1 MTIRAVLFDM
11 GGPVCRTPFE
21 MARRLERVTGA
32 PSGTFAWTGPF
43 DPETDELWQQM
54 QTTAITER
62 DYWRIRAEEA
72 APFTGGTSVKHLFR
86 IAFADPEESIRPEA
100 MEFLL
105 RCRRAG
111 LRTGILTNDMR
122 DFNEPGWADRVEFV
136 QQVEPVVDGGVIG
149 ILKPDPRIYGIALEH
164 LGVRADECVFIDD
177 QPFNIEGAQQAGLQT
192 VWFDVTDP
200 IGSYGRAAGAI
211 GPEFPAL

>member
-1 MTIRAVLFDM
+1 MSTRAVLFDM

-21 MARRLERVTGA
+21 MSRHLERVTEA
-32 PSGTFAWTGPF
+32 PVGTFAWTGPF
-43 DPETDELWQQM
+43 DPDADELWQQM
-54 QTTAITER
+54 QASTITER

-86 IAFADPEESIRPEA
+86 IAFADPKESIRPEA
-100 MEFLL
+100 MDFLD

-111 LRTGILTNDMR
+111 MRTGILTNDMR

-136 QQVEPVVDGGVIG
+136 QRVDVVVDGGIVG
-149 ILKPDPRIYGIALEH
+149 ILKPDPRIYEIALDR
-164 LGVRADECVFIDD
+164 LGTAPDETVFIDD
-177 QPFNIEGAQQAGLQT
+177 QPFNIEGAEQAGLRT

-200 IGSYGRAAGAI
+200 VGSYARAAEAAGLA
-211 GPEFPAL
+211 